1 MVDKNETGG
10 GQNGTSTHQLSHHP
24 AAVQPRLGRARSDS
38 RRQQT
43 GESAIELRV
52 RGPCAQTGAQGIRAG
67 PASRPFRLQLNRS
80 RKRGRVRRARVEG
93 VRRMCGGATR
103 RRRQRSGRA
112 SCFLRDG
119 KEARGSERGVWV
131 MCSG

>member
-43 GESAIELRV
+43 GEGAGKLRV
-52 RGPCAQTGAQGIRAG
+52 RGPPAQTGAQGIRAG

-80 RKRGRVRRARVEG
+80 RKRGRVRRPRAEG
-93 VRRMCGGATR
+93 ACGGSAEDVRRSDA
-103 RRRQRSGRA
+103 A
-112 SCFLRDG
+112 SKAALWPRFLFSAG
-119 KEARGSERGVWV
+119 WKGSPGE
-131 MCSG
+131 